1 VNQKQGFV
9 YILTSKWNTVLY
21 VGVTSDLVKRIYE
34 HKQKFVDGFTKK
46 YNLHKLVYY
55 EMFETITE
63 AIEREKVIKGWLRKK
78 KIVLV
83 QSMNPEWK
91 DLFDT
96 LI

>member
-1 VNQKQGFV
+1 MNQKQGFV